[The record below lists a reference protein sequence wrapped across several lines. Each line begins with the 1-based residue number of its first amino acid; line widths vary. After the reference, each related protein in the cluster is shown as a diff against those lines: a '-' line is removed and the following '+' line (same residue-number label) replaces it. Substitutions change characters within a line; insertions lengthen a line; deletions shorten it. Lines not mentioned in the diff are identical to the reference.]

1 MQKLFHT
8 GPDIVI
14 FEKILRVCLLGKER
28 ESDSSVVF
36 EKGGGVVK
44 TYPKDLD
51 KQKKQN
57 FFKIMETLK
66 WGERG

>member
-36 EKGGGVVK
+36 EKGGGDGKNVSKRSRQAKK
-44 TYPKDLD
+44 TKL
-51 KQKKQN
+51 
-57 FFKIMETLK
+57 F
-66 WGERG
+66 